1 MKEKFLF
8 ILILIITGCGTT
20 KKDLSFNTSFENGN
34 EKINFEVLSNK
45 QVLKLNKT
53 NKTRFILKNID
64 KSKVSISGKSI
75 RTSENNK
82 LFENEIHL
90 DMSPNEEDLVDG
102 RLNVFL
108 TYKMQEKLRFFK
120 LQIPVE

>member
-45 QVLKLNKT
+45 QVLKLNKI

-90 DMSPNEEDLVDG
+90 DMSPKEEDLVDG